1 MIQKIHQMAA
11 ITAFL
16 CVVAFFASTLSA
28 EVFGSE
34 ESIILV
40 KSLVVFPGLFI
51 LVPCIAAAGATG
63 FALSKTKKGRVVDGK
78 KKRMPFIAINGIFVL
93 VPAAIFLNYK
103 AADGVFDTAFIVVQI
118 AELVV
123 GALNGYL
130 MFLNI
135 RDGRK
140 LTGKKRVN

>member
-1 MIQKIHQMAA
+1 MVQKIHRIAA
-11 ITAFL
+11 VTAFL
-16 CVVAFFASTLSA
+16 CVVTFFASTLSV
-28 EVFGSE
+28 EVCGSE

-51 LVPCIAAAGATG
+51 LVPCIATAGATG
-63 FALSKTKKGRVVDGK
+63 VALSKAKEGRVIESK
-78 KKRMPFIAINGIFVL
+78 KKRMPFIAFNGIFVL

-103 AADGVFDTAFIVVQI
+103 AVEGVFDTAFIVVQV

-140 LTGKKRVN
+140 LTGKKRAN